1 MEELFRET
9 LSTKQ
14 NKIFQ
19 PSIKMDNEYPI
30 YGDYEL
36 ENSKKHLK
44 GYVFGNEPEWKFLPD
59 RIGNKTGPKEPIMY
73 YPPKEGKQDLL
84 RLLRPKYL
92 HRSAKLNNLKTEI
105 AHGPA
110 PNRKRPIIPP
120 R

>member
-30 YGDYEL
+30 YGDYSLIEA
-36 ENSKKHLK
+36 KKYLA
-44 GYVFGNEPEWKFLPD
+44 GYVLGDAPEWKFIPD
-59 RIGNKTGPKEPIMY
+59 LKGQLKKSILYVIPTEKEQI
-73 YPPKEGKQDLL
+73 LL
-84 RLLRPKYL
+84 RKLRLEYL
-92 HRSAKLNNLKTEI
+92 HRSAKSNLSDSI